1 MAKPILSN
9 RKKLMVWYDYFFL
22 QRGKPVT
29 HRLALLNISDVTFK
43 DSLPAPLKRLVAKVK
58 QKLNGE

>member
-1 MAKPILSN
+1 
-9 RKKLMVWYDYFFL
+9 MVWYDYFFL